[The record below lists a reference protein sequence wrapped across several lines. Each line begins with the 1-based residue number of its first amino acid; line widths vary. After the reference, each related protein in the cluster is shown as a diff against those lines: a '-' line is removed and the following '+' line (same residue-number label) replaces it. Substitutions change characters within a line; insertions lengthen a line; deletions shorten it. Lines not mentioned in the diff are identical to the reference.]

1 MPGTAPAPELYFN
14 MMMLRMP
21 TKVLRNWKRFVFIT
35 KQFMKHYLEGKPDC
49 KCKINKNA
57 TENVQI

>member
-1 MPGTAPAPELYFN
+1 MGNIF
-14 MMMLRMP
+14 
-21 TKVLRNWKRFVFIT
+21 FIT

-57 TENVQI
+57 TETVQI